1 MKISRHKLKDSPNID
16 IKNFVLNHA
25 IWIRDNRS
33 LEKANKYVIAV
44 LEKHSVLRKEILKIL
59 LNKPN
64 KNK

>member
-33 LEKANKYVIAV
+33 IEKANKYIIEV
-44 LEKHSVLRKEILKIL
+44 LENHPLLKEEILDTI
-59 LNKPN
+59 NSN
-64 KNK
+64 QNH

>member
-33 LEKANKYVIAV
+33 IEKANKYVIEV
-44 LEKHSVLRKEILKIL
+44 LENHPLLKEEILDTI
-59 LNKPN
+59 NSN
-64 KNK
+64 QNH